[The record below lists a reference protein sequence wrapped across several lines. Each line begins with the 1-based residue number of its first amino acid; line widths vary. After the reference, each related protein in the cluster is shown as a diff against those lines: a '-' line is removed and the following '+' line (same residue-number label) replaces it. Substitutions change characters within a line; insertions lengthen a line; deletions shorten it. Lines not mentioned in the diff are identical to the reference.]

1 MKTAPVHNLDFER
14 AVGSVNHELKVRGAK
29 EIKAVSSSLVKA
41 KASNL
46 MEGKQVTKDF
56 KKMTKKGGAVPE
68 IVKVWEEKQAELKRK
83 GMDAKEISNI
93 SVDKQRNADLNKL
106 TEVGGP
112 ITTPEQV
119 TQFMDRSD
127 VDEKTKNTRLYL
139 EVRFAKN
146 SSLSLPKSSDIFR
159 LKRKGKNLPSKE
171 YSDNL
176 STYLSKITCT
186 VNMEMKDFREALMT
200 MEKE

>member
-1 MKTAPVHNLDFER
+1 MLHSTILR
-14 AVGSVNHELKVRGAK
+14 AVGAVNHELKVRCAK
-29 EIKAVSSSLVKA
+29 EIKAVSSSLAKA

-46 MEGKQVTKDF
+46 MEGNEVTKNF

-146 SSLSLPKSSDIFR
+146 LSLSLPKSSHIFR
-159 LKRKGKNLPSKE
+159 LKR
-171 YSDNL
+171 
-176 STYLSKITCT
+176 
-186 VNMEMKDFREALMT
+186 
-200 MEKE
+200 